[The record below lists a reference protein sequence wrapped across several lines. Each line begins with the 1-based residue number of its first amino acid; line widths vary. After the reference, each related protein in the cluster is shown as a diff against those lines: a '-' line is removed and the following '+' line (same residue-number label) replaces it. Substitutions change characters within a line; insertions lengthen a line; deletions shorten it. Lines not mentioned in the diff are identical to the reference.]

1 MDENIIKHKA
11 MDLADVYLLSDND
24 MPMIFVF
31 DNTIFPQ
38 LQPSEQV
45 RIMIR
50 REHKPQHPLFD
61 SPMIMAIEMEAV

>member
-24 MPMIFVF
+24 TPMIFVF
-31 DNTIFPQ
+31 DNKTFPE
-38 LQPSEQV
+38 LLASEQI
-45 RIMIR
+45 RITIR

-61 SPMIMAIEMEAV
+61 SPMIMAVEMEAV